1 MKNLIRME
9 EFSIFL
15 LSIFLFS
22 KLSYPWWLFPLLFL
36 LPDLSMIG
44 YFKSPKIGAVVY
56 NVIHHRALSL
66 FILGAGYYLNSEISM
81 LIGIILFS
89 HSTLDRVFG
98 YGLKYSDNFK
108 HTHLS

>member
-1 MKNLIRME
+1 MKNMIRAE

-22 KLSYPWWLFPLLFL
+22 KLSYSWWLFPLLFL
-36 LPDLSMIG
+36 LPDLSMVG
-44 YFKSPKIGAVVY
+44 YLKSPKVGSIIY
-56 NVIHHRALSL
+56 NIIHHRALSL
-66 FILGAGYYLNSEISM
+66 AILGIGYYFNNEL
-81 LIGIILFS
+81 LVLVGIIIFS
-89 HSTLDRVFG
+89 HSTFDRVFD